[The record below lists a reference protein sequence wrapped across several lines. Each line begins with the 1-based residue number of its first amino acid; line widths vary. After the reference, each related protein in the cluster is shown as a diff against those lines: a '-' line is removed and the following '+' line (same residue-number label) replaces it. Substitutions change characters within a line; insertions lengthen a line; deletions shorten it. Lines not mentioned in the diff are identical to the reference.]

1 MTQQEV
7 KAYIDGILIESDE
20 MKQVATLNELMM
32 SLVQYMLQGYKE
44 CRDITQFAI
53 GQLERIPSVCVPYFF
68 LQLCELIGSVDSDQG
83 KPAFFEYIN
92 IEWDDSTKV
101 LLDKV
106 APFLAGE
113 HKTCELHS
121 EIADALTYEERRF
134 LASSLNEAIQ
144 SYGVKAQ
151 WDEDEFQNAVLF
163 CNILYPICKKDNMM
177 GLLFHAYRNIIDRL
191 NTSGYSQHA
200 RDLAEGILIVGY
212 NEGMEAEA
220 FFAACRAYT
229 GANNAIA
236 GLLFFFVSLL
246 VINRNGE
253 RISSRFAFDLYWQYL
268 KICRTTGIYPKTDVA
283 MVTKKFELTHP
294 KSYDRLSYY
303 HTLFSTRL
311 MANEDTETLADDI
324 TTFLD
329 QNREVYFHNLEH
341 GSMPWITLILSLQ
354 ELKPEGN
361 YAGLMP
367 YVEAAKQVVAPKG
380 NELYFDILEEKN
392 LRKHLKEELYK
403 LQETR
408 NRSDYTMDNR
418 TAMILAKKLLQQG
431 YDSQNVVDFLM
442 AMSAKTDFS
451 MVLPIKDVDG
461 FYKRFD
467 IQKVDGDELGS
478 VYNSPKLVTDLM
490 CADEED
496 VIFWIGRGKTDFLLM
511 ELLGTVYSMAGVMG
525 VTRDKIKEA
534 VEKSISS
541 LRYERETKE
550 PGKTVYVKS
559 KQELEDEGQ
568 ELVKELD
575 VFAID
580 VPEEAKRFLVMKDI
594 EIASYP
600 HNLFVDDRTG
610 DFVSSALPC
619 CNALSTEVLFKTNTL
634 DPLPKDFK
642 KSFWIPYGSEEFTF
656 DMIYGK
662 LEDVIQQYG
671 IAVQQTVSMESP
683 LVGDL
688 TILCA
693 HGATDIS
700 KTEMFY
706 VDDKPIIDT
715 LRCVGRGKVAVM
727 FICHSGS
734 ISRSVYD
741 NAMHTLV
748 KQLILKGYSSIVAPM
763 WSLPTDIITP
773 WLSVFLESIETGE
786 YIIDAVYK
794 ANMRVKQEFVAPS
807 AWACLHLFGNPYTR
821 VADVPRLQ
829 ISIEDDERHF

>member
-1 MTQQEV
+1 MSPQEV
-7 KAYIDGILIESDE
+7 KTYIDNILVESDE
-20 MKQVATLNELMM
+20 VNQLAILEGLMM
-32 SLVQYMLQGYKE
+32 SVIPYILQGYKE
-44 CRDITQFAI
+44 SRSITQFTI
-53 GQLERIPSVCVPYFF
+53 GQMERIPSVCVVYFF
-68 LQLCELIGSVDSDQG
+68 VKIRDLIGKVQVKKT
-83 KPAFFEYIN
+83 KPAYLDYIHTD
-92 IEWDDSTKV
+92 WDGDTKE

-113 HKTCELHS
+113 NKTYDLHP
-121 EIADALTYEERRF
+121 EIAEALTFEERRF
-134 LASSLNEAIQ
+134 LASSLTDAVQ

-151 WDEDEFQNAVLF
+151 WSEDEFQNSMFF
-163 CNILYPICKKDNMM
+163 CNILYPICRKDNMM
-177 GLLFHAYRNIIDRL
+177 DLLFFAYGNIIDRL

-200 RDLAEGILIVGY
+200 RDLAEGLLIIGY
-212 NEGMEAEA
+212 NEGMGEEAY
-220 FFAACRAYT
+220 FSACKAYT
-229 GANNAIA
+229 GANNVIA
-236 GLLFFFVSLL
+236 GLLFYYISLL
-246 VINRNGE
+246 EIE
-253 RISSRFAFDLYWQYL
+253 RKGKEVCIRFAFELHWQYL
-268 KICRTTGIYPKTDVA
+268 KICRTYGIYPQKDIEA
-283 MVTKKFELTHP
+283 LTKSFE
-294 KSYDRLSYY
+294 KSQPNPYDRLSFY
-303 HTLFSTRL
+303 HTMFSVRL
-311 MANEDTETLADDI
+311 MAIEDTETLADDI

-329 QNREVYFHNLEH
+329 QNREAYFRNLEH

-354 ELKPEGN
+354 EIRPDDN

-367 YVEAAKQVVAPKG
+367 YVAAAKQVVAPSG

-467 IQKVDGDELGS
+467 IQKVDGNELGS
-478 VYNSPKLVTDLM
+478 VYDSPKLVADLM
-490 CADEED
+490 CADDED
-496 VIFWIGRGKTDFLLM
+496 VIFWIGRGKTAFLLI
-511 ELLGTVYSMAGVMG
+511 ELLGTVYSMAGVIG

-534 VEKSISS
+534 VDNSISS

-559 KQELEDEGQ
+559 EQELEGEGKD
-568 ELVKELD
+568 LVKELN

-580 VPEEAKRFLVMKDI
+580 VPERAKRFLVMKDI

-600 HNLFVDDRTG
+600 HNLLVDARTG
-610 DFVSSALPC
+610 DFVSAARPC

-671 IAVQQTVSMESP
+671 IAVQQTVTMGSP

-688 TILCA
+688 TMLCA

-700 KTEMFY
+700 KTEVFY
-706 VDDKPIIDT
+706 VDDKPILDT

-748 KQLILKGYSSIVAPM
+748 KQLILKGYSSVVAPM

-829 ISIEDDERHF
+829 ISIGDDHHHI